1 MSERINL
8 LRSFL
13 FVPGNRP
20 ERFDKARASGAD
32 IYCIDLEDAVPAPEK
47 AAARDAALAHI
58 AGRGAEK
65 DTGPACY
72 FRINTLTSAA
82 GLQDLLALAAAAQD
96 GLLPDCIVLPKA
108 TSAFE
113 ISQVSHVFNHHPGL
127 KIMPMIETPQGLE
140 QLPAMLAHS
149 ACIEAVAFG
158 FADYAAV
165 TGSDMGWDALL
176 MARSTIISAASA
188 RGVPCLDGPWF
199 DIPDIDGLRQE
210 AGRVSRLG
218 FKGKLAIHPTQV
230 APINESFQPTGKE
243 VDWAGEVITA
253 FEQSGGGV
261 VSVNGMMIDQPVVD
275 QARRIL
281 AAAPG

>member
-1 MSERINL
+1 MSDRINL

-20 ERFDKARASGAD
+20 ERFDKARTSGAD
-32 IYCIDLEDAVPAPEK
+32 IYCIDLEDAVPGAEK
-47 AAARDAALAHI
+47 AAARSAALDHI
-58 AGRGAEK
+58 ARRGAEK
-65 DTGPACY
+65 NTGPACF
-72 FRINTLTSAA
+72 FRINTLTSPA
-82 GLQDLLALAAAAQD
+82 GLEDLLALAVAARED
-96 GLLPDCIVLPKA
+96 LLPDCIVLPKA
-108 TSAFE
+108 TSEFE
-113 ISQVSHVFNHHPGL
+113 IAQITHVLNHHPSL
-127 KIMPMIETPQGLE
+127 KIMPMIETPRGVE
-140 QLPAMLAHS
+140 ALPSMLAQS
-149 ACIEAVAFG
+149 SCVEAVAFG

-176 MARSTIISAASA
+176 MARSAIISAASA

-199 DIPDIDGLRQE
+199 DIGDVDGLRQE

-230 APINESFQPTGKE
+230 SAINESFQPSSKE
-243 VDWAGEVITA
+243 LAWAAEVIAA
-253 FEQSGGGV
+253 FERSGGGV